1 MLNADIL
8 FHSMNR
14 QSALSNTFSI
24 HDAEFHSTASKRP
37 SLKSKTVPLL
47 IILFFATNFSL
58 HAEGLD
64 NFMGIPF
71 GATMDEAR
79 TAMES
84 QGWLYDVRNSYT
96 TLLVF
101 TSAGGTFRGLSVRAI
116 NLDFVDGKFVRA
128 YVAVIQRIN
137 DLTDAITEM
146 NKIVKENGMVKEFNF
161 DWTSSVSRTYRDKDG
176 NQLCGIFY
184 RKEGYKNVLLIF
196 SDCKHGFYRK

>member
-1 MLNADIL
+1 MTRRLPITIIFIL
-8 FHSMNR
+8 
-14 QSALSNTFSI
+14 LS
-24 HDAEFHSTASKRP
+24 
-37 SLKSKTVPLL
+37 TV
-47 IILFFATNFSL
+47 FFAQ
-58 HAEGLD
+58 AEGLD

-71 GATMDEAR
+71 GATKDEAR
-79 TAMES
+79 NAMEA
-84 QGWLYDVRNSYT
+84 QGWLYDVRNSYD

-101 TSAGGTFRGLSVRAI
+101 TLAGGQFRGLSVRAI

-146 NKIVKENGMVKEFNF
+146 NKIIKENNMVKEFNF
-161 DWTSSVSRTYRDKDG
+161 DWKSSVSRTYRDQAG

-196 SDCKHGFYRK
+196 SDRDHGFYRK